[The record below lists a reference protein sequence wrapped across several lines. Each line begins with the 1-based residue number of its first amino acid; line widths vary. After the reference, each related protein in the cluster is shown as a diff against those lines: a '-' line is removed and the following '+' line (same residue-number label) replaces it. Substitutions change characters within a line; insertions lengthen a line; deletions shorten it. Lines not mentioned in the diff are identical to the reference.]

1 MNPST
6 QDYATARTEEA
17 KGSAASMVDKAKAA
31 ATDLKAGVKETMGYD
46 ATADRLEAERLRAAG
61 TSQQVKQDV
70 KSSAYD
76 VKGKVEE
83 KLGQ

>member
-6 QDYATARTEEA
+6 RDYTQARAEDVQGA
-17 KGSAASMVDKAKAA
+17 GANLMDKAKAA

-61 TSQQVKQDV
+61 ATAQTEHNV
-70 KSSAYD
+70 KSNVHD

>member
-1 MNPST
+1 MM
-6 QDYATARTEEA
+6 E
-17 KGSAASMVDKAKAA
+17 KAKAA

-61 TSQQVKQDV
+61 AGQEVQRDV
-70 KSSAYD
+70 KSGAYD

-83 KLGQ
+83 KLGH